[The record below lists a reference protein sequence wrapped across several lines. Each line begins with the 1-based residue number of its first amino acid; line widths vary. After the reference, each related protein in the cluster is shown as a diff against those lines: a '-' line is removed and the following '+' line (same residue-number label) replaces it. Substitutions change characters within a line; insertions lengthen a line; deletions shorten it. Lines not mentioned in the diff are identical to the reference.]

1 MRTGKKGVLGGISYH
16 TPDTFTDEEVG
27 GHKGMELFV
36 KRPEFQAL
44 RAGFVLDEGE
54 QVGHP
59 LPDIGRLRGE
69 VESHHPVSLLSPSGL
84 ANPTDAFTVFYS
96 ERSPW
101 CEYGF
106 GGEACMLFAVSF
118 PILGPPG
125 QLTKATSHHCALPF
139 LMLHSGFASQHRV
152 FWKLTP
158 EASSLF
164 AFLCSEGKLFT
175 FARIPALGHGL
186 RVQSMSHADN
196 SLPPRGT
203 GYQHW
208 EARPCL
214 TLH

>member
-1 MRTGKKGVLGGISYH
+1 MLGGISYH

-118 PILGPPG
+118 PILAPRSADQSHQSP
-125 QLTKATSHHCALPF
+125 LCATL
-139 LMLHSGFASQHRV
+139 
-152 FWKLTP
+152 
-158 EASSLF
+158 
-164 AFLCSEGKLFT
+164 
-175 FARIPALGHGL
+175 
-186 RVQSMSHADN
+186 SHAAQWLRLTAQGLLEVDTRGIQ
-196 SLPPRGT
+196 SFCLPVF
-203 GYQHW
+203 
-208 EARPCL
+208 
-214 TLH
+214 